1 MTDSAL
7 IDQVREL
14 YGSGRPEQPRFYFAP
29 GRANLLGSHLDY
41 NGGSVMPV
49 ALSRGTYLAVGRLPE
64 RVLRLRSAQFPGE
77 EVEVPLDQL
86 RPGRT
91 SSWSAYFEG
100 ALWVSGRAWGE
111 LPGLEV
117 AVCADLPMAK
127 GLSSS
132 ASIECAGVYAV
143 ASLLGA
149 EASADEMIH
158 LAHEAENAYVGV
170 RCGILDQAAILL
182 ARAGH
187 LLHFDCLELT
197 REHLPLGEEL
207 RIAVV
212 DSGVQRELATSAFN
226 QRVAECTQALATLQ
240 RELPGVTCLRDVSR
254 EAFEA
259 HRHRLEPALQRRVEH
274 VVDEVQRTRVGA
286 EALRAGRPED
296 FGRMMAAAHESLRS
310 LYEVSTPEL
319 DALVEA
325 SVAVPGCHGAR
336 LTGAGFGGC
345 IVALLH
351 PGAAEDYQR
360 QVSERYRRE
369 TGRDAVIHW
378 FEPSGGPCE
387 L

>member
-1 MTDSAL
+1 MTDAAL

-14 YGSGRPEQPRFYFAP
+14 YGAGRREPPRLFFAP

-64 RVLRLRSAQFPGE
+64 PLLRLRSAQFPGE
-77 EVEVPLDQL
+77 EVEVPLADL
-86 RPGRT
+86 RPRRT
-91 SSWSAYFEG
+91 RSWSAYFEG
-100 ALWVSGRAWGE
+100 ALWVSQRAWGQ

-117 AVCADLPMAK
+117 AVCADLPMAR

-132 ASIECAGVYAV
+132 ASIECAGVYAM
-143 ASLLGA
+143 AALLEA
-149 EASADEMIH
+149 PASADEMIH

-182 ARAGH
+182 ARPGH

-240 RELPGVTCLRDVSR
+240 QQLPGVTCLRDVSR

-259 HRHRLEPALQRRVEH
+259 HRDRLAPVLQRRVEH
-274 VVDEVQRTRVGA
+274 VVEEVQRTRRGSD
-286 EALRAGRPED
+286 ALRAGHPAE
-296 FGRMMAAAHESLRS
+296 FGRMMTAAHASLRD
-310 LYEVSTPEL
+310 LYQVSTAEL
-319 DALVEA
+319 DTLVEA
-325 SVAVPGCHGAR
+325 SAAVEGCYGAR

-345 IVALLH
+345 IVAILH
-351 PGAAEDYQR
+351 PAAAADYQR
-360 QVSERYRRE
+360 QVTDRYRQA
-369 TGRDAVIHW
+369 TGREAEIHW
-378 FEPSGGPCE
+378 FDPSGGPE
-387 L
+387 EI